1 MLLDFVRFSTV
12 LMLKVLLVFSLKMS
26 LESWSVSEKNVKF
39 HEESIYDGL
48 RLVG

>member
-1 MLLDFVRFSTV
+1 MVLDFVRFSAV
-12 LMLKVLLVFSLKMS
+12 SMLKELPVFSLKMS
-26 LESWSVSEKNVKF
+26 LESWSISEKNVKF

>member
-1 MLLDFVRFSTV
+1 MVLDFVRFSAV
-12 LMLKVLLVFSLKMS
+12 LMLKVLTVFSLKMS
-26 LESWSVSEKNVKF
+26 LESWSISEKNVKF

>member
-1 MLLDFVRFSTV
+1 MLDLVKFSAV
-12 LMLKVLLVFSLKMS
+12 SMLKVLPAFSLKMS
-26 LESWSVSEKNVKF
+26 LESGSMSEKDVKF

>member
-1 MLLDFVRFSTV
+1 MLDFVRFSAV
-12 LMLKVLLVFSLKMS
+12 SMLKVSPAFSLKMS
-26 LESWSVSEKNVKF
+26 LKIGSMSEKDVKF